1 MPQKNKRERSSSE
14 SSTATLPNDINEILQ
29 RPIQFTAES
38 MRDSKS
44 KLLYCN
50 QLMDEIN
57 QQLQELK
64 QKCKTHDPHELLH
77 EAKAINRNYKKLLE
91 VEKHI
96 GIKYAKSSAL
106 HNNKY
111 FNIALNII
119 KTDKEHKRYKM
130 GINIIHDDIPHE
142 TIKYEIPNDEAI
154 EEPQQSAFE
163 IYNNEVLPLIVNI
176 LGQLEDTPN
185 NCRTILAR
193 NRHALNA
200 LWREIYHNLSPQEL
214 HVIGHSIPFGR
225 LKQLYYRHLGV
236 SIMNFD

>member
-1 MPQKNKRERSSSE
+1 MSKKRDRSSSN
-14 SSTATLPNDINEILQ
+14 SSTTSLPNDINEIIQ
-29 RPIQFTAES
+29 RPIQYTAES

-44 KLLYCN
+44 KLLYCD
-50 QLMDEIN
+50 QLLTEIN
-57 QQLQELK
+57 QQLNELK
-64 QKCKTHDPHELLH
+64 QKCRTHDPHECIY

-96 GIKYAKSSAL
+96 GVSYTKSSTISS
-106 HNNKY
+106 NKY
-111 FNIALNII
+111 FNIAQDII

-130 GINIIHDDIPHE
+130 GINITHDDIPHE
-142 TIKYEIPNDEAI
+142 TIKYEVPNDELERI
-154 EEPQQSAFE
+154 EQPNAFE
-163 IYNNEVLPLIVNI
+163 TYNNEVLPLIVHI
-176 LGQLEDTPN
+176 LGQLEDSPN
-185 NCRTILAR
+185 NCRTILSR

-200 LWREIYHNLSPQEL
+200 LWRGIYHNLSPQEL